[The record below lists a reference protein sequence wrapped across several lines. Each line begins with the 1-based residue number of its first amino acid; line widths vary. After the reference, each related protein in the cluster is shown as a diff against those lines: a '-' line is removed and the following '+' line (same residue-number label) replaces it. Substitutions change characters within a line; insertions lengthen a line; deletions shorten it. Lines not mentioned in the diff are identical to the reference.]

1 MCGII
6 GIINAIKPIGQNWT
20 KKNLSK
26 ILHRGP
32 DNDELWNSKD
42 QFVFFGHTRLSILD
56 LSSKNNQ
63 PLEDEDANIC
73 LTFNGEIYNYIE
85 LRNELK
91 KLGYKFKTNG
101 DTEVLLKSYIQWKE
115 DSFKKI
121 EGMFAFA
128 ICDEKRKK
136 IFLVRDQFG
145 QKPLFF
151 KYTKN
156 ILKFGSELQIFLD
169 DEDIKLNQN
178 NLNKYL
184 YNGYVK
190 NKSLID
196 NLSQVP
202 PGQYLQFEYTKRKI
216 SFKSHWEVPTFEK
229 KNKSNSREILNLL
242 KDSLVKQFRSDVPSG
257 FLLSGGIDSSLL
269 VSLAS
274 EISQKKI
281 ITFNVSNNDP
291 NSIKESENA
300 SLISKLYN
308 TEHTNLNINKL
319 DIYSFLDILKKFSEP
334 IIDSSIVP
342 TYSIYNK
349 VKDQCKVI
357 FGGDGGDELF
367 GGYNHFKNFLRYNLL
382 KSFSQS
388 IPKRIN
394 NYFNKDDDF
403 YRKGYMYLNLINSG
417 QAIIDIPNFFNN
429 HERSKIFKDPNLFSD
444 VSLKKIVGQD
454 IGMDSMKNSFKNYL
468 PEDIMTKIDRCSML
482 NSLEAR
488 TPFLDKK
495 LVSYIF
501 KNTLGS
507 EHVSLMKNRILQKKI
522 SKSYL
527 PKKILNQKKRGFS
540 FNLST
545 QLKDKEWKNEI
556 YSILTSK
563 DSLFSELFINYLFQM
578 SDKGFVVSEKIFG
591 LLFFE
596 IWRKKYNLS
605 I

>member
-1 MCGII
+1 MCGIL
-6 GIINAIKPIGQNWT
+6 GIINAINPIGKNWT
-20 KKNLSK
+20 KKNLFK
-26 ILHRGP
+26 ISHRGP
-32 DNDELWNSKD
+32 DNNEFWSSKD

-63 PLEDEDANIC
+63 PLEDEDTNVCI
-73 LTFNGEIYNYIE
+73 TFNGEIYNYIE
-85 LRNELK
+85 LRDELI

-101 DTEVLLKSYIQWKE
+101 DTEVLLKSYIEWKE

-145 QKPLFF
+145 QKPLFY

-169 DEDIKLNQN
+169 EDDIKLNSQ

-202 PGQYLQFEYTKRKI
+202 PGQYLKFEYINRKI
-216 SFKSHWEVPTFEK
+216 SFKSHWEVPAYEK
-229 KNKSNSREILNLL
+229 KNEPDNNKILDLL

-274 EISQKKI
+274 ELSQKKI
-281 ITFNVSNNDP
+281 LTFNVSNDEP
-291 NSIKESENA
+291 ESKKESENA
-300 SLISKLYN
+300 LLISKLYN
-308 TEHTNLNINKL
+308 TEHTNLNISKL

-349 VKDQCKVI
+349 VKNQCKVV

-367 GGYNHFKNFLRYNLL
+367 GGYNHFKNFLRYNFL
-382 KSFSQS
+382 KNFSQY
-388 IPKRIN
+388 IPKKISG
-394 NYFNKDDDF
+394 YFNKDDDF
-403 YRKGYMYLNLINSG
+403 YKRGYMYLNLINSD
-417 QAIIDIPNFFNN
+417 QTIIDIPNFFNY
-429 HERSKIFKDPNLFSD
+429 HERSKIFKDPNLLKD
-444 VSLKKIVGQD
+444 VSLKKIVGKD
-454 IGMDSMKNSFKNYL
+454 IAMDSMKNSFKNYL
-468 PEDIMTKIDRCSML
+468 PQDIMTKIDRCSML
-482 NSLEAR
+482 NSVEAR
-488 TPFLDKK
+488 TPFLDKR

-501 KNTLGS
+501 KNTLGN
-507 EHVSLMKNRILQKKI
+507 EHISLMKNRILQKKI
-522 SKSYL
+522 SRPYL

-540 FNLST
+540 FNLSAHF
-545 QLKDKEWKNEI
+545 KDKDWKNEI
-556 YSILTSK
+556 YLILTSQ
-563 DSLFSELFINYLFQM
+563 DSLFSKAYINYLFQM
-578 SDKGFVVSEKIFG
+578 NDKGLVVSEKIFG

-596 IWRKKYNLS
+596 IWRKK
-605 I
+605 